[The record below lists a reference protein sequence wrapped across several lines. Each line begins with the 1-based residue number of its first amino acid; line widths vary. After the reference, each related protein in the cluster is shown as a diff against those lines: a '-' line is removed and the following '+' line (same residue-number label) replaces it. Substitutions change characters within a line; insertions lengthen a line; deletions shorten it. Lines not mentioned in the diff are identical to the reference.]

1 MFLLF
6 SLFFI
11 KKQRL
16 HIKVASDEFDGK
28 RAQTEDLYE
37 KYSDTAMDETNLKV
51 GFRVKPYCAESGH
64 PITEVAISI
73 MIRLLLLFVGT
84 WLANFLHLRHV
95 TWLPESG
102 VFIVFGLIYGSII
115 LAVKGD
121 AGALDLAFDA
131 TLLNLILLPPIIFY
145 SGFSMHH
152 SNFGANLNEILVLAV
167 VGTLVSTFGTGFA
180 LVGVKDMGI
189 GDFPSTI
196 NLWESLAF
204 AALVSAVDPVATL
217 ATFDALQVDPNVE
230 VLIFGESLLND
241 AVAIVLYKSFAQFA
255 ERGGVTPEF
264 GYVDAL
270 LTFVTLSLGSILVGF
285 GMTVLQAL
293 VFKYTF
299 FKHTPVL
306 EILTFMFL
314 AYSSFI
320 IAEYFHWSGIIASLG
335 HGIGCALFVKPNMS
349 QEGHFRAELI
359 SHSLAALADMLIFIM
374 VGYSGVQTITSVFDV
389 SWALTIITLFL
400 ALVLRALSTFSLIPI
415 LNCCRAKDRQIGMN
429 EAFLMW
435 WSGLRGAIAIGLV
448 AAIPSPLRSQMMAT
462 TCLIVFFTVFVLG
475 GGTAKVLEKT
485 GIKMG
490 INKPEA
496 HGTLGNGCMAKLYKV
511 MIRLITNQDEND
523 DGIDDRYQSTSYNR
537 EMTRRGSIISSSG
550 LDRSGTINVLQSDDL
565 KLLQEKQNA
574 EKELYP
580 DKEKEQVS
588 SEDAERNAKS
598 TLNWE

>member
-1 MFLLF
+1 LLL
-6 SLFFI
+6 SLLLLLLLLIIVQRI
-11 KKQRL
+11 K
-16 HIKVASDEFDGK
+16 IKVADGLHT
-28 RAQTEDLYE
+28 AEA
-37 KYSDTAMDETNLKV
+37 STAMAELNLKV

-64 PITEVAISI
+64 PITTVAISI

-84 WLANFLHLRHV
+84 WLSNFLHLRHV

-102 VFIVFGLIYGSII
+102 VFIVFGLIYGSVI
-115 LAVKGD
+115 LGIKGD
-121 AGALDLAFDA
+121 SGALDLAFDA

-152 SNFGANLNEILVLAV
+152 SNFGANLNEILILAV
-167 VGTLVSTFGTGFA
+167 VGTLVSTFGTGFGLHA
-180 LVGVKDMGI
+180 MRDLGI
-189 GDFPSTI
+189 GDFPSSI
-196 NLWESLAF
+196 NIYESLAF
-204 AALVSAVDPVATL
+204 AALISAVDPVATL

-255 ERGGVTPEF
+255 ERGGVTEDF
-264 GYVDAL
+264 GYTHAL
-270 LTFVTLSLGSILVGF
+270 LSFVTLTFGSLLVGF
-285 GMTVLQAL
+285 GLTVLQAL
-293 VFKYTF
+293 VFKFTF

-306 EILTFMFL
+306 EILMFMFL

-335 HGIGCALFVKPNMS
+335 HGVGCALFVKPNMS

-374 VGYSGVQTITSVFDV
+374 VGYSGVQTITSIFDV
-389 SWALTIITLFL
+389 SWALTFATLL
-400 ALVLRALSTFSLIPI
+400 LCLMLRALSTFSMVPI
-415 LNCCRAKDRQIGMN
+415 LNQCRKKHRKIGMN

-448 AAIPSPLRSQMMAT
+448 AAIPSSLRSQMMSA

-475 GGTAKVLEKT
+475 GGTAAVLKKM

-490 INKPEA
+490 LNKPEA
-496 HGTLGNGCMAKLYKV
+496 HGTLGDGCMKKIYKV
-511 MIRLITNQDEND
+511 MMKLLTNQDEND

-537 EMTRRGSIISSSG
+537 EMVRRGSIVSQHG
-550 LDRSGTINVLQSDDL
+550 FDRSSTINVLQSDAL
-565 KLLQEKQNA
+565 KALQEKQDQESKA
-574 EKELYP
+574 GSAKPEAFTKADAKE
-580 DKEKEQVS
+580 S
-588 SEDAERNAKS
+588 ARA